1 MLLVMKELNA
11 SAFKAHCL
19 SLLDELS
26 PEGLTITKRG
36 KPIARVTPIS
46 SDCSSLIGM
55 LKGKVA
61 VHGDILSTGSN
72 WNAESE

>member
-1 MLLVMKELNA
+1 MLLIMKELNA
-11 SAFKAHCL
+11 SLFKAQCL

-46 SDCSSLIGM
+46 SDCSGLIGM
-55 LKGKVA
+55 LKGKVT
-61 VHGDILSTGSN
+61 VHGDLLSTGLS